1 MFLPFP
7 FNSFR
12 GKIYPPSVLPS
23 PCGFFLAPLCL
34 FPFSHCVP
42 GLLAIIPFPEDAQQ
56 WYSHHMHLLPQ
67 YICSP
72 IPTSAHLLPHL
83 SFNVTSSETAP
94 FIPECSC
101 YYCLWTPP
109 PFFLLEH
116 LPQLAIQTRMG
127 IAYYLPS
134 PETWKLC
141 EGK

>member
-23 PCGFFLAPLCL
+23 PCGFFLGPLCL

-42 GLLAIIPFPEDAQQ
+42 GSLAITPFPEDAQQ
-56 WYSHHMHLLPQ
+56 WYSHHMHLPPQ
-67 YICSP
+67 YKCSP

-109 PFFLLEH
+109 PFFSFRAFTTTCNTNSYGDRLLPAFPRNLEA
-116 LPQLAIQTRMG
+116 L
-127 IAYYLPS
+127 
-134 PETWKLC
+134 
-141 EGK
+141 